1 MPLRGWMVLA
11 TLALLLQ
18 GCAGQ
23 RGAQQT
29 TPAQVRAT
37 VVALMPAAT
46 GDREGW
52 AADIQTAFAAQKLD
66 PSRSNLCAVL
76 AVTEQE
82 STYTAD
88 PAVAG
93 LPKIARTEIE
103 RRAAALHV
111 PGFLLNAALRLDAP
125 EAARRLGHQPG
136 SLSVPEL
143 ARALRDHGAPAAVIT
158 GNPHDWLSNVLSL
171 RQ

>member
-23 RGAQQT
+23 RGAQQA

-82 STYTAD
+82 STYQTD
-88 PAVAG
+88 PQVPG
-93 LPKIARTEIE
+93 LGRIARVEIDGV
-103 RRAAALHV
+103 RRVCMYRSGWWRPRCKPTRPMAEPTASDW
-111 PGFLLNAALRLDAP
+111 RRC
-125 EAARRLGHQPG
+125 AAR
-136 SLSVPEL
+136 SS
-143 ARALRDHGAPAAVIT
+143 
-158 GNPHDWLSNVLSL
+158 
-171 RQ
+171 